1 MGLAVLVIDR
11 SAALTAASWASVSLD
26 SSESSAIDVTV
37 AALLTVPP
45 ALGAVTVT
53 VNATFATFAA
63 FASDAAV
70 QVTVPEFSLQ
80 PGPTDTNVTF
90 LGSTSVTLTLLAVSG
105 PALDTVRV

>member
-26 SSESSAIDVTV
+26 SSESAAIDVTV

-53 VNATFATFAA
+53 VNATFAA

-105 PALDTVRV
+105 PALDAVRV